1 MAAMVTTLTWMA
13 GGGVDGWYS
22 NSIALLLYW
31 SGTLSP
37 SHTLT
42 HTHASIAKITS
53 LFLQSQSHSCA
64 FIPPLHLKRSVA
76 CKEQHTALDW
86 IIWQPNYSCAN
97 TFTLCTCMHL
107 HSHRRLSR
115 TQCMHDPVSARCIAG
130 YGLCSSRSPLLVF
143 CLFTSLVASSLSF
156 SLSAATVKP
165 SILCSH
171 CGRDC
176 VE

>member
-1 MAAMVTTLTWMA
+1 MASLSYCIDLTH
-13 GGGVDGWYS
+13 S
-22 NSIALLLYW
+22 L
-31 SGTLSP
+31 
-37 SHTLT
+37 HHT

-64 FIPPLHLKRSVA
+64 FIPRFISSALQPAKSSTQLQTESYDSLITAVQTHSLYVHV
-76 CKEQHTALDW
+76 CICIHTE
-86 IIWQPNYSCAN
+86 
-97 TFTLCTCMHL
+97 
-107 HSHRRLSR
+107 HRRLSR

-130 YGLCSSRSPLLVF
+130 YCLCSSRSLSPRLVF

-176 VE
+176 VEQIQRQRRNRYVQLSLWL